1 MRSERVHAHGA
12 SIARRPLRRRIDPL
26 VPARGAGADP
36 FGAARRWRGTVPPMS
51 WWRSLTVSVL
61 LVGGVA
67 AGLAGCS
74 SEDTPAAPTDP
85 VLLEGQQIF
94 SSQCAGCHGRGGGG
108 GFGSKLSDGQVV
120 ENYPDIADQI
130 AVIANGQGSMPGFEG
145 RLTDAQLEAVALYTR
160 EVL

>member
-1 MRSERVHAHGA
+1 
-12 SIARRPLRRRIDPL
+12 
-26 VPARGAGADP
+26 
-36 FGAARRWRGTVPPMS
+36 MS
-51 WWRSLTVSVL
+51 WWRPLTVSLV
-61 LVGGVA
+61 LVGAVA
-67 AGLAGCS
+67 VGLAGCS

-94 SSQCAGCHGRGGGG
+94 SSQCAGCHGRAGGG

-130 AVIANGQGSMPGFEG
+130 AVIADGQGGMPGFEG